1 MCFVSD
7 LDADAL
13 CGHTAAAAAAVRVSA
28 RTETEAASGV
38 AVTLGKASRQAP
50 MPHLSPP
57 RPLSIVTMLDALV
70 YSSSPFF
77 HLKAGPGT

>member
-1 MCFVSD
+1 VSD

-13 CGHTAAAAAAVRVSA
+13 CGHTAAAASARVSA

-38 AVTLGKASRQAP
+38 AVTLGKPPAGA

-57 RPLSIVTMLDALV
+57 KPLPIVTMLDALV
-70 YSSSPFF
+70 YSLSPFF
-77 HLKAGPGT
+77 HFKAGPGT